1 MTNRYVKMVNGVE
14 IPMTPEEIAERQ
26 AEENAPPPPLP
37 LNVRL
42 DGIFNGLPVEIRAQ
56 FYYLKPAIK
65 LAIEQGDTEAAEAII
80 ANAPVPSELEAVRQS
95 LLAQFA

>member
-1 MTNRYVKMVNGVE
+1 MTDRYVKMVNGME

-26 AEENAPPPPLP
+26 AEENAPPPPPP

-42 DGIFNGLPVEIRAQ
+42 DGLFNDLPVEIRAQ